1 MKKTI
6 YGFIVICLC
15 AVFSSAS
22 AQDVVRIANETA
34 TPPFNFVDGDG
45 KIQGFDVEIAAAL
58 CEVMGVEKVD
68 VIQDWDGMIPGLIA
82 KKFDAIIS
90 DMSIT
95 GKRLKVVSFSKS
107 YYDEQ
112 GLFLGRKG
120 KNFNFSVEGM
130 KGKKIAVQRATTFAN
145 YIKGIYGSSVEIKYY
160 ETPAS
165 QILDL
170 LSGRVDLILASDVF
184 VHATINSED
193 GAKLAISGTPV
204 TDKTYIGDGVGIAI
218 RKQDTELL
226 SNFNKALD
234 TIKSNGTYDKIYNK
248 WFR

>member
-1 MKKTI
+1 MRKTI
-6 YGFIVICLC
+6 CVLIVIGLC
-15 AVFSSAS
+15 AVFSSVS
-22 AQDVVRIANETA
+22 AQDIVRIANETA
-34 TPPFNFVDGDG
+34 TPPFNFVDGNG
-45 KIQGFDVEIAAAL
+45 KVQGFDVEIAAAL
-58 CEVMGVEKVD
+58 CDVMGVKKVD

-95 GKRLKVVSFSKS
+95 DKRLKVVNFSQS

-112 GLFLGRKG
+112 GLFLARKG
-120 KNFNFSVEGM
+120 ENIDFSVDGM
-130 KGKKIAVQRATTFAN
+130 KGKKVAVQRATTFAN
-145 YIKGIYGSSVEIKYY
+145 YIKGIYGSSVDIKYY

-184 VHATINSED
+184 VHKTIKTKD
-193 GAKLAISGTPV
+193 GEKLAIVGSPV
-204 TDKTYIGDGVGIAI
+204 KDKKYIGDGVGIAV
-218 RKQDTELL
+218 RKQDKELL
-226 SNFNKALD
+226 ENFNKALD

-248 WFR
+248 WFM